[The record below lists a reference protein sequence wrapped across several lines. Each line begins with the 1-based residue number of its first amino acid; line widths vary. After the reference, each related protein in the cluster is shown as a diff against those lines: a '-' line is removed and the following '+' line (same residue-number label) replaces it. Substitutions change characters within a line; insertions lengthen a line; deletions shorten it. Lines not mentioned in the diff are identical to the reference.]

1 MIEPIDYFDEE
12 NRIKELY
19 SYAIL
24 DSLIEDDYDNLVKM
38 AASICE
44 VPMSLITIVDKS
56 RQWFKSC
63 SGLDASE
70 TPRSIS
76 FCGHAINQPNSPLIV
91 EDATKDERFHDNPL
105 VVGGPGIRFY
115 LGIPLVTENGFP
127 LGTLCIAD
135 VKPRKISK
143 NQLESLK
150 MLAKQVMNLLVL
162 RKSQLEL
169 KGQVDSNVIL
179 LKELH
184 HRVKN
189 NLQVIS
195 SLLRLQSNEL
205 TDEKL
210 RAAFKDSQDRI
221 ISISKVHEILYKSDS
236 LQVVNLDEYIRSL
249 TERIITNMNKNK
261 QAISLV
267 VSTNGI
273 SLNLDTVIPIGLIL
287 NEIITNSM
295 KYAFVN
301 SDCGE
306 ISIEFTELE
315 NESYKLGIG
324 DDGIGIKGSFN
335 DKHKSTLGV
344 RLIKKLTQQLNGTIK
359 VDTSKKGTHFIITF
373 HKL

>member
-1 MIEPIDYFDEE
+1 MIEPIDYFDED

-24 DSLIEDDYDNLVKM
+24 DSFIEDDYDNLVKM

-63 SGLDASE
+63 NGLDASE

-105 VVGGPGIRFY
+105 VIGGPEIKFY
-115 LGIPLVTENGFP
+115 IGIPLVTENSFP

-135 VKPRKISK
+135 VKPRKISE

-169 KGQVDSNVIL
+169 KGQVDQNVIL
-179 LKELH
+179 LKEVH

-189 NLQVIS
+189 NLQVVS
-195 SLLRLQSNEL
+195 SLLRLQSNEIS
-205 TDEKL
+205 DEKL
-210 RAAFKDSQDRI
+210 KAAFKDSQDRI
-221 ISISKVHEILYKSDS
+221 VSISKVHEILYQSVS
-236 LQVVNLDEYIRSL
+236 LQTINLDEYITSL

-261 QAISLV
+261 KDVSLV
-267 VSTNGI
+267 VNTHGI
-273 SLNLDTVIPIGLIL
+273 GLNLDTVIPIGLIL

-295 KYAFVN
+295 KYAFIN
-301 SDCGE
+301 KDIGE
-306 ISIEFTELE
+306 ITIEFTELE
-315 NESYKLGIG
+315 NELYKLEIG
-324 DDGIGIKGSFN
+324 DDGIGIKDKFN
-335 DKHKSTLGV
+335 TTHKSTLGV
-344 RLIKKLTQQLNGTIK
+344 RLIKKLTQQLNGAVEI
-359 VDTSKKGTHFIITF
+359 DTSKKGTHFIITF
-373 HKL
+373 QKL